1 MQIERS
7 SIRYAVKDGGFAFFF
22 LKLNL
27 AGEEARLDKAGVQ
40 IIPDIC
46 WCSITEPIFPTS
58 ASVVMTNSGKYSHYA
73 KGLTGRDIRFGS
85 LQDCASVS
93 CSGVANSGL
102 PEWLLQHTDQA

>member
-1 MQIERS
+1 MGRDVLSQ
-7 SIRYAVKDGGFAFFF
+7 AVKEG
-22 LKLNL
+22 LV
-27 AGEEARLDKAGVQ
+27 ARLDKAGVQ

-102 PEWLLQHTDQA
+102 PEWLLQQTDQA